1 VSSCSLHFTP
11 TKQPLGWQ
19 VGYAYPWQYFN
30 PLLMTPPLFLYTP
43 LTGKLVMGAGII
55 WFSLASILLPALAI
69 TPATIAAGLVLPAV
83 LASRFLVGVGEGV
96 ALPAMNS
103 VVASQVSGRGGEFFF
118 SLWGGGE

>member
-1 VSSCSLHFTP
+1 
-11 TKQPLGWQ
+11 
-19 VGYAYPWQYFN
+19 
-30 PLLMTPPLFLYTP
+30 
-43 LTGKLVMGAGII
+43 MGAGII